1 MQHLQDYMQQEGLG
15 ERLPFQ
21 GNAELPLQEALRL
34 IQRLQGM
41 EQLEDTLERVL
52 WGGDPQ
58 QIDDEQGA
66 N

>member
-1 MQHLQDYMQQEGLG
+1 MQQEGLG
-15 ERLPFQ
+15 ERVPFQ
-21 GNAELPLQEALRL
+21 GDAELPLQEALRL

-52 WGGDPQ
+52 WGG
-58 QIDDEQGA
+58 IRSRLMTSRCA